1 MSDISSDEFS
11 SALKCVL
18 KRFDIAKFKE
28 IQQEAILNLLKG
40 KDVLVLQPT
49 GSGKSLIFQTFPLI
63 FEELWKPVR
72 NSCTLVISPLNSLM
86 QDQVSYLTSI
96 GVRAAYIGDEQND
109 EDVKK
114 RVEAGLYQLVFGSPE
129 SFLGCDRWR
138 TMLTSATYRDR
149 LCLIAI
155 DEAHCIQHW

>member
-63 FEELWKPVR
+63 FEELWRAFSLYPSMPV
-72 NSCTLVISPLNSLM
+72 SLTEKHHIHFNH
-86 QDQVSYLTSI
+86 Q
-96 GVRAAYIGDEQND
+96 A
-109 EDVKK
+109 
-114 RVEAGLYQLVFGSPE
+114 
-129 SFLGCDRWR
+129 
-138 TMLTSATYRDR
+138 
-149 LCLIAI
+149 
-155 DEAHCIQHW
+155 